1 MKEIFSGIF
10 KKGNE
15 LYTKNKVPGIRV
27 YGEKLINEY
36 REWSPK
42 RSKLAAAIF
51 NGLKE
56 MPVKQGSKVL
66 YLGASTG
73 TTPSHISDIASETG
87 IIYAVEFSESVFHK
101 LIELAKQRKNI
112 VPIMADAR
120 KPESYSWVEECDVVY
135 VDIAD
140 PQESEIAMRNAEEFL
155 KDNGYLFI
163 AVKSQSI
170 DVTKQPKQ
178 VYSEEAEKIRKAY
191 SILQIINLEPHE
203 EKHAMIVARKTIT

>member
-1 MKEIFSGIF
+1 MKEIFPGIF

-15 LYTKNKVPGIRV
+15 LYTKNMMPGIRV
-27 YGEKLINEY
+27 YGEKLVNEY
-36 REWSPK
+36 REWNPQ
-42 RSKLAAAIF
+42 RSKLAAAII
-51 NGLKE
+51 NGMKE
-56 MPVKQGSKVL
+56 MPVEQGSKVL

-73 TTPSHISDIASETG
+73 TTPSHVSDIVGETG

-120 KPESYSWVEECDVVY
+120 KPENYFWVEECDIVY

-155 KDNGYLFI
+155 KDGGYIFV

-178 VYSEEAEKIRKAY
+178 VYKEEAEKIRKAY
-191 SILQIINLEPHE
+191 SVLQVINLEPHE
-203 EKHAMIVARKTIT
+203 EKHAMIVARKTT